1 MRASEEVAH
10 SLGEVPQ
17 RLLLHR
23 LRTRRQPP
31 ELRPRIGQLPGLLA
45 IAGRADPT
53 RPPMPMLFHGE
64 IPHKT
69 GVRAVLQQH
78 RFLGGRGLKPKTHA
92 NTLSTTTDISRRERR
107 FLPGL
112 KAEVSTP
119 RML

>member
-1 MRASEEVAH
+1 MGTGKEVGH
-10 SLGEVPQ
+10 GLGEVPQ

-31 ELRPRIGQLPGLLA
+31 ELRPGRGQLPGLLP
-45 IAGRADPT
+45 IARRARPT
-53 RPPMPMLFHGE
+53 RPPMRVLLHSEVPD
-64 IPHKT
+64 KT
-69 GVRAVLQQH
+69 GMCAVLQQH
-78 RFLGGRGLKPKTHA
+78 RLLGGRGLKTEPYP

-119 RML
+119 RMR